1 MNATDA
7 GQYDGTHYL
16 VMEYIDGLDLS
27 RIAHA
32 VGKLSMADAC
42 TIMRSIALG
51 LSHAHSVGIVHRD
64 IKPSNMM
71 LSRKGQVKILDFGLA
86 QHNLWDEST
95 AELTTVG
102 QLMGTLD
109 YMAPEQAERAW
120 TGSRFAKFDTDVNGK
135 LSETEVNEFS
145 KLFELT
151 IDFNLADLN
160 DDNWLSVDELFE
172 HLEFIRSQQLL
183 FPPAGGKTELEWA
196 KRQIA
201 KYDLNGDG
209 QLTSNEWEKM
219 IIHPVGADIDN
230 DGVITAEEYAFFRS
244 KK

>member
-1 MNATDA
+1 
-7 GQYDGTHYL
+7 
-16 VMEYIDGLDLS
+16 
-27 RIAHA
+27 
-32 VGKLSMADAC
+32 MAD
-42 TIMRSIALG
+42 
-51 LSHAHSVGIVHRD
+51 
-64 IKPSNMM
+64 
-71 LSRKGQVKILDFGLA
+71 
-86 QHNLWDEST
+86 W
-95 AELTTVG
+95 
-102 QLMGTLD
+102 
-109 YMAPEQAERAW
+109 
-120 TGSRFAKFDTDVNGK
+120 
-135 LSETEVNEFS
+135 SETEVNEFS